1 MNLLHRLRSG
11 GWRKWTRWTGR
22 ERAQVKSTRLTGRE
36 TRPGGGLKWT
46 RWTGREEEGRRF
58 RRLCFA
64 LHRLAPFAPYNRN
77 KRDSILYPSSL
88 PFSFLP
94 LSLSSFLPL
103 SLSSFLPL
111 FLSSYLLR
119 FMFYGSALYGGNV
132 SSFVN
137 PVILLDLTLDLNG
150 PFMRCTVREVV

>member
-11 GWRKWTRWTGR
+11 GWLKWTRWTGR

-94 LSLSSFLPL
+94 LSLF
-103 SLSSFLPL
+103 SFLPL
-111 FLSSYLLR
+111 FRRHFLTSLLQDRCNVQIRPFWWSQRLLR
-119 FMFYGSALYGGNV
+119 RVYALETNHSPTY
-132 SSFVN
+132 
-137 PVILLDLTLDLNG
+137 LC
-150 PFMRCTVREVV
+150 M